1 MESYKERAHREAIE
15 ACSDRAVVVEKAV
28 AKLIAYIEDHPE
40 NPVFLTN
47 TQRRFELLSPLVTT
61 STEKKQA

>member
-1 MESYKERAHREAIE
+1 MESNKERAHREAIE
-15 ACSDRAVVVEKAV
+15 GCKDRALVVEKAV

-47 TQRRFELLSPLVTT
+47 TQRRFEILSPLVTT
-61 STEKKQA
+61 STEKNRA